1 MSITLNSG
9 SQRPAPAPLTPTQPF
24 PTEGL
29 LPRTS
34 EDVALNYRTQYRPK
48 LLAAYAAK
56 RAAKAAGETYSG
68 APCINVLN
76 ITLCFDGTNNHEPS
90 DKLGQ
95 PPSTSNVAR
104 LYHAS
109 VGADQGTEQTRA
121 NTSGFYAYY
130 MQGVGTE
137 FKEIGE
143 FEPRDLGLI
152 GAVGGENRINWGI
165 TRLLDAVGRACG
177 EDPLTVD
184 AAYELVQKMGTSFT
198 EEMLGATL
206 LKSGDS
212 RRREALHAPLL
223 ALQKKVDYV
232 HARKTQPRI
241 IGLRLYV
248 YGFSRGAAEARTFAT
263 WLESLTQVEVE
274 GETCYLFAGLPICI
288 AFLGLFDTVAST
300 GMAYAMPFAE
310 GHMGWADDSMRLS
323 DSEKFLERC
332 VHLVA
337 AHEQRT
343 CFPVDSIRR
352 KNTPDDP
359 SCPSTYRANTVE
371 YLYPG
376 MHSDVGGGYSP
387 GDQGKSL
394 GGPQDVMSQIPLQH
408 MYAEAYAVG
417 APLQAPKD
425 VLSDEQRQVWPW
437 LAMAEETEIAFDISE
452 TLTLRFNTWLAHHK
466 TGPLEGALAG
476 EQALLTGWR
485 INRYGSYHFRT
496 TSAYQHVNGKD
507 MTQEEWDALKALH
520 ERQLA
525 ENKASHE
532 GQPLKELSGSTLA
545 THQEYRALKQGYEQR
560 VGAAQPI
567 DFNTHKAFEPTLDQ
581 RQMDRA
587 MIEFGRDY
595 DPSNWSLALA
605 GDAISW
611 ATIPHLLFGG
621 LIYLTNE
628 QDEAQEYRD
637 LRTFGN
643 QAYLALYDLKTAEPL
658 TDTARTL
665 TDFFDEQV
673 HDSRAWFMNS
683 TALGER
689 EVFSDYFRYRCI
701 FFDTESNKSL
711 SPVARAGQVIGVG
724 IAVASVG
731 LSIKRHDP
739 RYLVGLLIPSLGIPV
754 FRGKVGFPQ
763 VSAFDSVT
771 GIALPMLDNLDNIRA
786 FSKDPGDMLKMVKA
800 LPTPPALSA
809 ETATTPELQKL
820 LKATETAK
828 ALAKVKDLLDTLPD
842 ESKMGLLDQVKGAL
856 GSGVS

>member
-9 SQRPAPAPLTPTQPF
+9 SQRPAPAPLTPTPPF
-24 PTEGL
+24 PKEGL

-56 RAAKAAGETYSG
+56 RAAKAAGETYTG
-68 APCINVLN
+68 PPCINVLN

-109 VGADQGTEQTRA
+109 VGADSGTEQSRP
-121 NTSGFYAYY
+121 NQMGFYRYY

-143 FEPRDLGLI
+143 FEPQDLGLI

-177 EDPLTVD
+177 EPYLDPGV
-184 AAYELVQKMGTSFT
+184 AYELVQKMGTSFT

-212 RRREALHAPLL
+212 RRREALQAPLL
-223 ALQKKVDYV
+223 ALQKKVDFV
-232 HARKTQPRI
+232 HVRKTQPRI

-248 YGFSRGAAEARTFAT
+248 YGFSRGAAEARAFAT

-310 GHMGWADDSMRLS
+310 GHMGWADDSMRLP
-323 DSEKFLERC
+323 DSETFLERC

-337 AHEQRT
+337 AHEQRV

-352 KNTPDDP
+352 KSDPDDP
-359 SCPSTYRANTVE
+359 NGPSTYRTNTVE

-394 GGPQDVMSQIPLQH
+394 GGPQDVMSQLPLQH

-417 APLQAPKD
+417 APLQAPSIA
-425 VLSDEQRQVWPW
+425 LSDEQRQDEPW
-437 LAMAEETEIAFDISE
+437 LEMAEEVHDAFDVSE
-452 TLTLRFNTWLAHHK
+452 TLTHRFNTWLAHHK
-466 TGPLEGALAG
+466 TGPLEDALAG

-485 INRYGSYHFRT
+485 INRYGSFHFRT
-496 TSAYQHVNGKD
+496 TSAYQHVTGKD

-525 ENKASHE
+525 ENKANHE

-637 LRTFGN
+637 LRTSGN

-683 TALGER
+683 TRLGER

-701 FFDTESNKSL
+701 FFDSESNKSL

-754 FRGKVGFPQ
+754 FRGKVGFPE

-786 FSKDPGDMLKMVKA
+786 FSKDPGDMLKLVKA

-820 LKATETAK
+820 LKATEAAK
-828 ALAKVKDLLDTLPD
+828 ALAKVKDLLDQLPD